1 MHDPL
6 LFALTVLTLLGTP
19 GPTNTLLATAGAASG
34 WRGTIGLILAEN
46 LGYLLAILAIGILL
60 GPVIAA
66 VPAIGI
72 GLRIAVGLYLAL
84 VAWRLWQVGAAQVA
98 QSAALVTPGQI
109 FLTTLFNPKAI
120 VFAVAVVPFDADH
133 VMAYLAA
140 FSGLCAMVALGWIG
154 IGRTLGAAAG
164 RSGHARL
171 IPRVGAAGIGTFAV
185 TMIVLSLLR

>member
-34 WRGTIGLILAEN
+34 WRNAFRLILAEN
-46 LGYLLAILAIGILL
+46 LGYLLAILSIGLLL

-66 VPAIGI
+66 APAIGI

-84 VAWRLWQVGAAQVA
+84 VAWRLWRAGAAQVA
-98 QSAALVTPGQI
+98 RSAALVKPGQI
-109 FLTTLFNPKAI
+109 FLTTLLNPKAI

-140 FSGLCAMVALGWIG
+140 FSGLCAMVALGWIS
-154 IGRTLGAAAG
+154 IGHTLGAAAG

-171 IPRVGAAGIGTFAV
+171 IPRVGAAGVGTFAV
-185 TMIVLSLLR
+185 TMIVLPLLR